1 VLIANLPIRGD
12 CAGFQDAWL
21 FAIRAPEG
29 ISDDALRDAIARAE
43 RGLIDADLG
52 GGVIKQRVPRPG
64 EGRSGGFRTLIAFKA
79 AERSVFLFGFAKN
92 DQDNIDARE
101 LRLLRKAAAEM
112 LGWSEKQIAAML
124 ASGTW
129 TEVGE

>member
-1 VLIANLPIRGD
+1 MRVFKTRG
-12 CAGFQDAWL
+12 FSR
-21 FAIRAPEG
+21 FALKEG
-29 ISDDALRDAIARAE
+29 ISDDALRGAIVRAQ

-64 EGRSGGFRTLIAFKA
+64 QGRWGGFRTLIAFKA

-112 LGWSEKQIAAML
+112 LGWSENQVAAMV
-124 ASGTW
+124 ASGAW

>member
-1 VLIANLPIRGD
+1 MRVFKTRG
-12 CAGFQDAWL
+12 FSR
-21 FAIRAPEG
+21 FARREG

-124 ASGTW
+124 ASGAW